1 VALYNKV
8 GPWLFCLQVEEEEI
22 DDPDLSLRLNE
33 GLREHTTGEIQTVIA
48 SAADAN
54 IYRSAAAFED
64 IITDK
69 NLLRVC
75 WQGTAG
81 LACVTVY
88 CGGPVQA
95 VLPSR
100 SGSSFRGDSHF
111 SP

>member
-1 VALYNKV
+1 MCV
-8 GPWLFCLQVEEEEI
+8 FCLQVEEEEI

-69 NLLRVC
+69 NLLRVRYGRALLDWPAELFTVVVILYRQC
-75 WQGTAG
+75 SIAG
-81 LACVTVY
+81 VEAPLKRTVT
-88 CGGPVQA
+88 
-95 VLPSR
+95 LI
-100 SGSSFRGDSHF
+100 
-111 SP
+111 